1 MLLSSFRKKNSNVN
15 SQLSKKNKFQNFIS
29 QFRTCSILQNF
40 AEEISL
46 MERCDWSV
54 GQCLQTS
61 NASTMVAFHTEVY
74 FQKWAFERK
83 LSSVNMA
90 LTISA
95 A

>member
-1 MLLSSFRKKNSNVN
+1 
-15 SQLSKKNKFQNFIS
+15 
-29 QFRTCSILQNF
+29 
-40 AEEISL
+40 